1 MTLTPEQAL
10 EKVRDGRDL
19 SCFDLYSVDQL
30 SLTDLGVI
38 FEIARK
44 FREYKTYKFN
54 LSKGNTQ
61 INCFFENST
70 RTLAS
75 FDLAAKHLSMDTT
88 SVWGSSSVKK
98 WESYLDT
105 AQTLDAYNS
114 KVIVVRSTQAGVA
127 QMLSR
132 HTAASILNAWDGWHE
147 HPTQGLLDILTMLD
161 HVESDNLEW
170 KTVTIVG
177 DIMHSRVFGSLV
189 RLLKQLGASVRVAC
203 PMTLWPEQVEKFEIK
218 MYTDVE
224 KALSWVDIVY
234 ALRMQEERGATGFI
248 PSLREYSKMYG
259 ISKKRLELASK
270 NAILMHPGPVI
281 RDIDIHSALS
291 AVDEQ
296 SHILRQ
302 VENGLAI
309 RKALIWLFTQRLDGK
324 TKTFTR
330 K

>member
-1 MTLTPEQAL
+1 MTMTPEQDL
-10 EKVRDGRDL
+10 EKTRDKRDL
-19 SCFDLYSVDQL
+19 SCFDLYSASQL

-44 FREYKTYKFN
+44 FREYKTHKFN

-88 SVWGSSSVKK
+88 SVGGSSSVKK

-132 HTAASILNAWDGWHE
+132 HVWASILNAGDGWHE

-161 HVESDNLEW
+161 HIWADNLKW

-189 RLLKQLGASVRVAC
+189 RLLKQLGATLRVAC
-203 PMTLWPEQVEKFEIK
+203 PITLWPEHVENFGVE
-218 MYTDVE
+218 MFTDVE
-224 KALSWVDIVY
+224 KALSGVDIVY
-234 ALRMQEERGATGFI
+234 ALRMQEERWATGFI

-270 NAILMHPGPVI
+270 DAILMHPGPVI

-309 RKALIWLFTQRLDGK
+309 RKTLIWLFTQRCDGK
-324 TKTFTR
+324 TKTFNR

>member
-1 MTLTPEQAL
+1 MTFTP
-10 EKVRDGRDL
+10 
-19 SCFDLYSVDQL
+19 DQL

-44 FREYKTYKFN
+44 FREHKTYKFN
-54 LSKGNTQ
+54 LAKWNTQ

-161 HVESDNLEW
+161 HVGSDTLEW

-189 RLLKQLGASVRVAC
+189 RLLKQLGANVRVAC
-203 PMTLWPEQVEKFEIK
+203 PITLWPEQVEKFEIELF
-218 MYTDVE
+218 TDVD
-224 KALSWVDIVY
+224 KALEWADIVY
-234 ALRMQEERGATGFI
+234 AIRMQEERWATGFI

-259 ISKKRLELASK
+259 ISKKRLELAK
-270 NAILMHPGPVI
+270 PDAILMHPGPVI
-281 RDIDIHSALS
+281 RDVDIHSALS

-302 VENGLAI
+302 VENGLAV
-309 RKALIWLFTQRLDGK
+309 RKALIWLMTQRCDGK

>member
-1 MTLTPEQAL
+1 MTLTPEQDL
-10 EKVRDGRDL
+10 ENVRAGRDL

-54 LSKGNTQ
+54 LSKGSTQ

-88 SVWGSSSVKK
+88 SVGGSSSVKK
-98 WESYLDT
+98 GESYLDT

-114 KVIVVRSTQAGVA
+114 KVIVIRSTQSWVA
-127 QMLSR
+127 QVLSR
-132 HTAASILNAWDGWHE
+132 HVAATVINAGWK
-147 HPTQGLLDILTMLD
+147 I
-161 HVESDNLEW
+161 
-170 KTVTIVG
+170 VTIVG
-177 DIMHSRVFGSLV
+177 DIMHSRVFGSQV
-189 RLLKQLGASVRVAC
+189 RLLKQLWANIRVAC
-203 PMTLWPEQVEKFEIK
+203 PMTLWPAEVEKFGVE
-218 MYTDVE
+218 MFTDIE
-224 KALSWVDIVY
+224 KALVWVDIVS
-234 ALRMQEERGATGFI
+234 ALRMQEERWATGFI

-259 ISKKRLELASK
+259 ISKKRLELAAK
-270 NAILMHPGPVI
+270 DAILIHPGPVI

-296 SHILRQ
+296 SYILRQ

-309 RKALIWLFTQRLDGK
+309 RKALIWLFTQRCDGK

>member
-1 MTLTPEQAL
+1 MTLTPEQEL
-10 EKVRDGRDL
+10 EKVRNGRDL
-19 SCFDLYSVDQL
+19 SCFDLYSVEQL
-30 SLTDLGVI
+30 SVTDLGVI

-54 LSKGNTQ
+54 LSKGCTQ

-105 AQTLDAYNS
+105 AMTLDAYNS
-114 KVIVVRSTQAGVA
+114 KVIVIRSSQSGVA

-132 HTAASILNAWDGWHE
+132 HVNASVLNAGDGWHE
-147 HPTQGLLDILTMLD
+147 HPTQGLLDVLTMLD
-161 HVESDNLEW
+161 HVWAENLSG

-177 DIMHSRVFGSLV
+177 DILHSRVFGSLV
-189 RLLKQLGASVRVAC
+189 RLLKKLDANVRVAC
-203 PMTLWPEQVEKFEIK
+203 PLTLQPEKVENFGIE
-218 MYTDVE
+218 MFTDVE
-224 KALSWVDIVY
+224 KALKGADIVY
-234 ALRMQEERGATGFI
+234 ALRMQEERGAKGFI

-259 ISKKRLELASK
+259 ISKRRLELA
-270 NAILMHPGPVI
+270 NPWAILMHPGPVI
-281 RDIDIHSALS
+281 RDIDIHSVLA
-291 AVDEQ
+291 AQDEQ
-296 SHILRQ
+296 SRVLTQ

-309 RKALIWLFTQRLDGK
+309 RKALIWLFTQRNDRK